1 MLLIADIL
9 ERVESKKVFTKLDL
23 RWEYNNIRIKEGDKW
38 KMVFTIYIGA
48 YEPTI
53 MYFRLTNSPAIFQ
66 TMINNLFHNII
77 NQGSMATFIDNII
90 VAIGTEEG
98 HNEIVEKVLKQLEE
112 NDLFVKPE
120 KYWWKVKE
128 VEFLEVVIELK
139 RVKMQKEKVEGVLN
153 WPMLRN
159 IKEVQKFLELA
170 NYYRWFIKDFARIAA
185 LLHQLVRKEKK

>member
-1 MLLIADIL
+1 
-9 ERVESKKVFTKLDL
+9 
-23 RWEYNNIRIKEGDKW
+23 
-38 KMVFTIYIGA
+38 MVFTIYIGV

-128 VEFLEVVIELK
+128 IEFLGVVIGPK
-139 RVKMQKEKVEGVLN
+139 RVEIQKEKIEGVLN
-153 WPMLRN
+153 WPIPRN
-159 IKEVQKFLELA
+159 VKEMQKFLGLA
-170 NYYRWFIKDFARIAA
+170 NYYRQFIKDFAKLAV
-185 LLHQLVRKEKK
+185 LLHMLVRKEEK